1 MLAGVF
7 SHRPYSDATSSLPA
21 IPVPSST
28 LGRPVPLLRWLGLT
42 LVVLFGLQLLVLL
55 ASWNW
60 SLEPFRQ
67 VVVERLVGDAPMALV
82 GLLLM
87 LIGARL
93 DQVGPER
100 TPLRWVVGLL
110 SALLALAMLVSLPLS
125 IGSSQVF
132 AEQAQQAD
140 AALAQQASQLEQQKR
155 QVQDPAFINQ
165 LIADAEREG
174 RIPADAS
181 PALKKQKAQ
190 EFIDSQIK
198 PQLDRAEQQLGQ
210 ARLGR
215 DLAVQQRRFGGTG
228 RAVVLAVAFVLVALV
243 ALV

>member
-1 MLAGVF
+1 MSSATTGRLA
-7 SHRPYSDATSSLPA
+7 
-21 IPVPSST
+21 
-28 LGRPVPLLRWLGLT
+28 PLLRWLGLT

-60 SLEPFRQ
+60 ALEPFRQ

-87 LIGARL
+87 LFGFRL
-93 DQVGPER
+93 DQVGSGR
-100 TPLRWVVGLL
+100 TALRWVVGVAA
-110 SALLALAMLVSLPLS
+110 ALLALAMVASVPVS
-125 IGSSQVF
+125 ISSAKVF
-132 AEQAQQAD
+132 AEQAQQAE
-140 AALAQQASQLEQQKR
+140 AAIAQQAGQLEQQKR
-155 QVQDPAFINQ
+155 QVQDPAFIDQ
-165 LIADAEREG
+165 LIADAERQG
-174 RIPADAS
+174 RIPANAS
-181 PALKKQKAQ
+181 RELKQQKAR

-198 PQLDRAEQQLGQ
+198 PQLERAEQQLGQ

-243 ALV
+243 ALL